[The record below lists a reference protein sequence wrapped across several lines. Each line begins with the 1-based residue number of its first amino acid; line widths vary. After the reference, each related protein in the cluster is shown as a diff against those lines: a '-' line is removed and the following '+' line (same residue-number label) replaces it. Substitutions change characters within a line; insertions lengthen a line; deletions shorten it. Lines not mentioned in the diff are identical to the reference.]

1 MRVPMS
7 PDFVITKEPH
17 TVEKREG
24 EKDVVF
30 GAGTLLPEGNR
41 YNELLGSL
49 LYLANT
55 TRPDISTAVG
65 ILSRFRVSPTT
76 AHYNA
81 ALRVLKYLKDT

>member
-1 MRVPMS
+1 
-7 PDFVITKEPH
+7 
-17 TVEKREG
+17 
-24 EKDVVF
+24 
-30 GAGTLLPEGNR
+30 
-41 YNELLGSL
+41 

-81 ALRVLKYLKDT
+81 ALRVLKYLKDMLEFEMRKARV